1 MEFLEVT
8 TNIDENLGI
17 RVKNNISYYL
27 CNTIKVAFKFSKA
40 DFNFQ
45 LQFCIEGDTKLT
57 TISSSYYDEGGSE
70 DGPRIVVFRLKDLPT
85 SQIKEGTNFQLQ
97 LYASTYKNGVTEQAV
112 YLIDKW
118 FRRPEKNTNATI
130 SNFNFVFREYE
141 NGDNINFYG
150 SEPGII
156 VSENGWPNP
165 IPKNNNCPD
174 IKRIKIQLKDNL
186 GTTYFT
192 GIRDYVNGTWGGS
205 KITKQ
210 VPDNKKGAATLSV
223 FVVDLAGTE
232 VLVGEKSY
240 SAGRASISF
249 QGINPTTQVPYPYN
263 PHKNKKQTLQINHE
277 LPIAKGTE
285 EKDIVYKYKI
295 EDGGISPTSS
305 NTTNTTKEVR
315 FTYDALIAAKI
326 FDESTV
332 SGEGKKILTITA
344 TDAFGNK
351 TTTLFEIKYDYYIPP
366 SWKTGESFKIYH
378 DFNNLELKEIV
389 ETSDVNLKTFFA
401 KEGVAM
407 TLPSSDNLNNT
418 SQIIEIEMASA
429 VYDGMNKLEFTNPA
443 FTYRK
448 IGELRDSFQFKYLV
462 EERDFV
468 KEAID
473 YQVYF
478 RVQVKDSRGA
488 VTGYKYSN
496 YVFFSKLQMPTFTIT
511 STTFESNNNKTLS
524 VTFAKEDIQLKSNY
538 ERGGIYYT
546 PQARLRIYVS
556 LDPFFKDYLQE
567 GEIVF
572 TYSQNSSLLDQLVES
587 NWTKTFD
594 INDLWGENWQQKKI
608 YTKVFLEIKYNYTST
623 IASEP
628 YTYFSIIGGIP
639 TVAHRKNHVGINTTG
654 FSLDDVLRVAPVD
667 GRTLITFEFLEG
679 DSVTLDLTS
688 KTSFISSLKNLLNS

>member
-17 RVKNNISYYL
+17 RVKNDISYYL
-27 CNTIKVAFKFSKA
+27 CNTIKVTFKTDET
-40 DFNFQ
+40 DFNFE
-45 LQFCIEGDTKLT
+45 LQYRAEGNARLT
-57 TISSSYYDEGGSE
+57 PISSSYYSEGGNE
-70 DGPRIVVFRLKDLPT
+70 DGSRIIVFRLKDLPT
-85 SQIKEGTNFQLQ
+85 SEIKEGTNFQLR
-97 LYASTYKNGVTEQAV
+97 LYVSTYKNGVTTWAAH
-112 YLIDKW
+112 LIDKQ
-118 FRRPEKNTNATI
+118 FRRPEKNTNDTI
-130 SNFNFVFREYE
+130 SDFDFAFREYV

-165 IPKNNNCPD
+165 IPKNENCPD

-186 GTTYFT
+186 GTVYFT
-192 GIRDYVNGTWGGS
+192 SIRDYTNNTWGIS
-205 KITKQ
+205 EITNQ

-223 FVVDLAGTE
+223 FIVDLAGTE

-249 QGINPTTQVPYPYN
+249 QGINPTIQVPYPYN
-263 PHKNKKQTLQINHE
+263 PHKNENQTLQINHE
-277 LPIAKGTE
+277 LPAANGTQ
-285 EKDIVYKYKI
+285 EKDIVYEYKI

-305 NTTNTTKEVR
+305 NTTDTTKEVR
-315 FTYDALIAAKI
+315 FTYDALIAANI
-326 FDESTV
+326 FDENTV

-366 SWKTGESFKIYH
+366 SWKIGESFKIYH
-378 DFNNLELKEIV
+378 DFNNLNPREIV
-389 ETSDVNLKTFFA
+389 ETSDINLKTFFA

-407 TLPSSDNLNNT
+407 DLPSSDNLNNT

-429 VYDGMNKLEFTNPA
+429 VYDGINKLEFTNPA

-468 KEAID
+468 KEAIN

-511 STTFESNNNKTLS
+511 STTFESNNNETLS

-587 NWTKTFD
+587 DWTKTFYID
-594 INDLWGENWQQKKI
+594 DLWGENWQQKKI
-608 YTKVFLEIKYNYTST
+608 YTKVFLEIKYNYTSI

-639 TVAHRKNHVGINTTG
+639 TVAHRKNHVGINTAG
-654 FSLDDVLRVAPVD
+654 FTLNDVLRIAPVD

-679 DSVTLDLTS
+679 DSAILDLTS
-688 KTSFISSLKNLLNS
+688 KAFFISSLRTLLDS